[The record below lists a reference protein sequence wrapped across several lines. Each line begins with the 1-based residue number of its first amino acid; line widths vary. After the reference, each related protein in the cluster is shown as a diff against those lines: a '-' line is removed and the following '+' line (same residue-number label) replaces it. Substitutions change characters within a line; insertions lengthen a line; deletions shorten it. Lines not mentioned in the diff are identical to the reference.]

1 MNFSF
6 VCVFTVLF
14 AQCTLSHC
22 LAGTVVEGDEER
34 ETSVKKL
41 NYPESVKEIVKDL
54 IASWNSPLVY
64 LKKRGYI
71 SPVAVEF
78 KDSDNFELLTKSVKK
93 RQTRTTN
100 EDTGN
105 PGDLNNLFRTL
116 FSGSDK
122 NASDQIKTKLGVA
135 WDMDKLKTT
144 VRNEAQK
151 FYDEYYNRHDM
162 RTDSNTPVAIN
173 KQVAQLYPSLVSS
186 PSNDHTEGEE
196 EHHKDMSRPLVQR
209 ESKFLNGIAKLLTN
223 RDKTRSLSNPVFDK
237 LAGSSAVPAA

>member
-6 VCVFTVLF
+6 VCVFIVLF
-14 AQCTLSHC
+14 AQCTISRC
-22 LAGTVVEGDEER
+22 LAKTVEEDEER
-34 ETSVKKL
+34 EATVKKL
-41 NYPESVKEIVKDL
+41 NYPDSVKEIVKDL

-71 SPVAVEF
+71 SPVAAAF
-78 KDSDNFELLTKSVKK
+78 KDSESSELLMNSVKK

-100 EDTGN
+100 EDTGSS
-105 PGDLNNLFRTL
+105 GDLNNLFRTL

-186 PSNDHTEGEE
+186 PTNDHTEEE
-196 EHHKDMSRPLVQR
+196 EHHKDMSRPMVQR
-209 ESKFLNGIAKLLTN
+209 ESKFLNGIAKLLTS
-223 RDKTRSLSNPVFDK
+223 RDKSRSLSSSVFDAK
-237 LAGSSAVPAA
+237 LGGSSAVPAA